1 MSEIRI
7 GNPLTP
13 YTIADGA
20 TINPGELVAINAAG
34 TVVPASDTAGLTV
47 VGIAERVEDGMVEV
61 RCGIIGITNDGT
73 APVTRAMR
81 AAAVY
86 IKDANTVAADATNK
100 IPAGICVDVYEGT
113 VYVDTTPAA
122 IAAAKNAAAIAA
134 AKNA

>member
-1 MSEIRI
+1 MSELRI

-20 TINPGELVAINAAG
+20 TINPGELVALNAAG
-34 TVVPASDTAGLTV
+34 TAVPASDTAGLTV
-47 VGIAERVEDGMVEV
+47 VGIAERVEDGAVEV
-61 RCGIIGITNDGT
+61 SCGIIGIANDAT
-73 APVTRAMR
+73 APVTRAAR
-81 AAAVY
+81 GSAVY
-86 IKDANTVAADATNK
+86 VKDSLTVASAATNE

>member
-1 MSEIRI
+1 MSEIHH
-7 GNPLTP
+7 GNPLSM
-13 YTIADGA
+13 YAVADGA
-20 TINPGELVAINAAG
+20 TVTPGELVAINAAG

-47 VGIAERVEDGMVEV
+47 VGIADRVEDGMVEV
-61 RCGIIGITNDGT
+61 RCGIIGIANDGT

>member
-13 YTIADGA
+13 YAIADGA

-34 TVVPASDTAGLTV
+34 TAVPASDTAGLTV
-47 VGIAERVEDGMVEV
+47 VGIAERVEYDAVEV
-61 RCGIIGITNDGT
+61 CCGIIGIPNDGI

-81 AAAVY
+81 TATVY
-86 IKDANTVAADATNK
+86 VKDANTVAADATNK

>member
-1 MSEIRI
+1 MSELRI

-20 TINPGELVAINAAG
+20 TINPGELVALNAAG
-34 TVVPASDTAGLTV
+34 TAVPASDTAGLTV
-47 VGIAERVEDGMVEV
+47 VGIAERVEDGTVEV
-61 RCGIIGITNDGT
+61 HCGIIGITNDTT

-86 IKDANTVAADATNK
+86 IKDANTVAASATNK

-113 VYVDTTPAA
+113 VYVDTTPVA
-122 IAAAKNAAAIAA
+122 IAAAK
-134 AKNA
+134 